1 MRIGHIC
8 DSINKRLQV
17 EDRGRM
23 KEQLLKMNGLSV
35 EILDV
40 LSFESHLGIPL
51 KKNLHYFDKN
61 LLIAELIEMTD
72 WLDEQDLLSDI
83 ALDYRVKSLDS
94 ILLKYERYYP
104 DHQARK
110 VFNDIL
116 GFRAFCDSYDQL
128 FEEASSQ
135 FRIADMTQGKAMDD
149 GYRGVHVYYQR
160 SGRHYPIEIQFNTL
174 FDRQLNN
181 WLHDYL
187 YKKNYPIETGRILR
201 EKYEIGLI
209 RNEHDFKEVLSNVLS
224 GGERS

>member
-1 MRIGHIC
+1 
-8 DSINKRLQV
+8 
-17 EDRGRM
+17 M
-23 KEQLLKMNGLSV
+23 KEQLLKMNGLSA
-35 EILDV
+35 EILDA
-40 LSFESHLGIPL
+40 LTFESHLGIPL
-51 KKNLHYFDKN
+51 KKNLHYFDKD

-72 WLDEQDLLSDI
+72 WLDEQEILSDI

-104 DHQARK
+104 DHQVRK

-116 GFRAFCDSYDQL
+116 GFRAFCDNYDQL
-128 FEEASSQ
+128 LEEASSQ
-135 FRIADMTQGKAMDD
+135 FRIADMTHGKAMDD
-149 GYRGVHVYYQR
+149 GFRGVHVYYQR

-187 YKKNYPIETGRILR
+187 YKKNYPIETGRIMR
-201 EKYEIGLI
+201 EKYEIGVI